1 MSDLVVVETASIPT
15 EDMTDREVMIRMS
28 AMIRDLTTEVTVCRK
43 EIYALSEYVKELD
56 NKARAFGDPANMEK
70 IMSGMLGNMMGM

>member
-1 MSDLVVVETASIPT
+1 MSADVVVAVNEVESFEAFLSRQ
-15 EDMTDREVMIRMS
+15 TDRELLLFAIHKMAAIDERV
-28 AMIRDLTTEVTVCRK
+28 D
-43 EIYALSEYVKELD
+43 ALMQYVKDLD